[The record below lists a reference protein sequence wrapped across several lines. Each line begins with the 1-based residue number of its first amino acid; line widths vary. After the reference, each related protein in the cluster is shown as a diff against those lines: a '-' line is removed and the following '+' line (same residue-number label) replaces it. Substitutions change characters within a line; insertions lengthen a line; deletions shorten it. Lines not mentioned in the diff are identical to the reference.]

1 MWGRE
6 GACGAELVQE
16 EGGKQGNV
24 PHGLGAG
31 ALRGSRGC
39 PPGVTA
45 AALAAGGRAG
55 RHAEEA
61 EGDGGRAGQILRGPE
76 RCPGEAGAGREEGG
90 GRTYGGQGAERGART
105 AASPQSSALPTA
117 LGTEDGPQIG
127 AGGRGRV
134 GGSWEHGVS
143 ARPRGA
149 LSHGCRWRSQTPKKD
164 GAARPPPGGAAWAAR
179 QLHSPAIVGRPF
191 QENNGA
197 SGAGFHRS
205 PGSHVARCP
214 RLSPAGVWW
223 PRGPGPS
230 HPPAPGGSSTRGLPA
245 NLLQRNGEEPKA
257 AVPGLALLGCAG
269 SGYRNQDPQI
279 LPDPPGGSTARWL
292 CCPSSTVPSS
302 SAALVFLSR
311 ILCPDSGLGS
321 GHKMRDKNTAGF
333 GVRAQKTPGWHR
345 RSAGFWHTAGQ
356 ERGSST
362 EGSRK
367 CFFSAHFWGDA
378 RPRWQRSGVR
388 SQDPRAT
395 PRTGSR

>member
-1 MWGRE
+1 MEEPNSKEGRSRSS
-6 GACGAELVQE
+6 
-16 EGGKQGNV
+16 
-24 PHGLGAG
+24 PP
-31 ALRGSRGC
+31 RG
-39 PPGVTA
+39 
-45 AALAAGGRAG
+45 
-55 RHAEEA
+55 
-61 EGDGGRAGQILRGPE
+61 
-76 RCPGEAGAGREEGG
+76 
-90 GRTYGGQGAERGART
+90 
-105 AASPQSSALPTA
+105 
-117 LGTEDGPQIG
+117 
-127 AGGRGRV
+127 GRV
-134 GGSWEHGVS
+134 GSATTAQSRYCWPPFPGKQWRERCRVS
-143 ARPRGA
+143 
-149 LSHGCRWRSQTPKKD
+149 
-164 GAARPPPGGAAWAAR
+164 PPG
-179 QLHSPAIVGRPF
+179 
-191 QENNGA
+191 
-197 SGAGFHRS
+197 RS

-223 PRGPGPS
+223 PRGAGTLR
-230 HPPAPGGSSTRGLPA
+230 HPGGRAPVGSPQIWCSA
-245 NLLQRNGEEPKA
+245 NGEEPKT
-257 AVPGLALLGCAG
+257 AVPGLALLGCPG
-269 SGYRNQDPQI
+269 SSCRNQDPQI